1 MTSSQNPDHIEQT
14 PQNGHDMIEI
24 RQLPRLTRADLQAL
38 PQLEGEEDP
47 LHTDGV
53 LDLASLF
60 DIIIDVR
67 RAEILLFLD
76 NRTAD
81 NFYVGNACLLVGRDF
96 NNLDYP
102 YPHAQGPLGEPIN
115 SHWTIPYRSNL
126 LFIANMGVL
135 QQWDFSFSATH
146 IDFFAVEVP
155 GLVDP
160 LPSYG
165 DPEDEVSEAF
175 IEANMPRWTSKV
187 NILGVSS
194 RRHDE
199 ST

>member
-1 MTSSQNPDHIEQT
+1 
-14 PQNGHDMIEI
+14 MIEI
-24 RQLPRLTRADLQAL
+24 RQLPRLTQADLQAL

-53 LDLASLF
+53 LDLAGLL

-67 RAEILLFLD
+67 RAEILLLLD
-76 NRTAD
+76 NRTTD

-115 SHWTIPYRSNL
+115 SHWTIPYRNSL

-135 QQWDFSFSATH
+135 QQWDFNFSAAH
-146 IDFFAVEVP
+146 MDFFAVEVP

-165 DPEDEVSEAF
+165 DPRGRGLRGLYRRKHASLDLESEHPGR
-175 IEANMPRWTSKV
+175 IQP
-187 NILGVSS
+187 SS
-194 RRHDE
+194 RRIHMTPRPVSLATD
-199 ST
+199 